1 MDIARQE
8 VFGPVLSMIPYDTVE
23 QAIDI
28 ANDTD
33 YGLNNAVSCPD
44 EAKAEGIA
52 RQLRSGQV
60 MINGTSMHMQAPFG
74 GYKMSGE
81 GREWCTY
88 GLEEF
93 LENKAI
99 MVTGAE

>member
-1 MDIARQE
+1 MQ
-8 VFGPVLSMIPYDTVE
+8 YDTVDE
-23 QAIDI
+23 AVKI

-44 EAKAEGIA
+44 EAKAEQVA

-60 MINGTSMHMQAPFG
+60 MVNGTSMNVQAPFG

-81 GREWCTY
+81 GREWGTY

-93 LENKAI
+93 LETKAI
-99 MVTGAE
+99 MVTEGAK